1 MNTIVSIIL
10 SVLIVTSSR
19 IGFTYAQTTQTEND
33 MLNQIFKLLDDE
45 LAQWEQ
51 DSMYQYGNDDQ
62 ELAKA
67 IAAIYDMKITKF
79 STIETFMADQPI
91 RRDEAATM
99 FYRFVTAES
108 SLSTSKINNNCD
120 FPDLSQAHADLIE
133 VVKHSC
139 EAWLFYGA
147 QGRFLPTSS
156 ITNAQA
162 ITVMAR
168 ILDGKKDETQWH
180 WADNY
185 YDVLTAQGVM
195 YGLAMRDKRNYDANI
210 SRWDIAILLYRVH
223 NELVK

>member
-1 MNTIVSIIL
+1 MRTIVSSIL
-10 SVLIVTSSR
+10 SLLILTSSR
-19 IGFTYAQTTQTEND
+19 IGLSYAQTTQTEND

-45 LAQWEQ
+45 LAQREQ
-51 DSMYQYGNDDQ
+51 ESIYKYGNDTE

-79 STIETFMADQPI
+79 NTVESFMPDQPI

-108 SLSTSKINNNCD
+108 SLSLSTVNSNCD
-120 FPDLSQAHADLIE
+120 FPDLAQAHSDLIE
-133 VVKHSC
+133 VVRSSC

-147 QGRFLPTSS
+147 QGKFLPTAS

-185 YDVLTAQGVM
+185 YDVLTAEGVM
-195 YGLAMRDKRNYDANI
+195 YWLPMRDKRNYDQSI

-223 NELVK
+223 NSLSN